1 MCHSCRKNC
10 LSTQSTCIYLP
21 CFVGFVLRTPAFTS
35 RVLWGSCWEHLHLPP
50 VFCRVRVESTCIYLP
65 CFVGFVLR
73 APAFTSCVL
82 WGSCWEHL
90 QLPPVFCGVRVALS
104 LTYCLVFCKI
114 IVGLFVQFHLPLY
127 FPSFFYFMDYDY
139 PFGTYNFL
147 LVKDS
152 ILHDSTER

>member
-1 MCHSCRKNC
+1 MTDHQVCNKSN
-10 LSTQSTCIYLP
+10 
-21 CFVGFVLRTPAFTS
+21 RTTAT
-35 RVLWGSCWEHLHLPP
+35 RGARNAHL
-50 VFCRVRVESTCIYLP
+50 Y
-65 CFVGFVLR
+65 G
-73 APAFTSCVL
+73 APEYTPEF
-82 WGSCWEHL
+82 
-90 QLPPVFCGVRVALS
+90 FCGVRIALS

-147 LVKDS
+147 LVKAS